1 MSTEGYRNYLS
12 DTESLLPCRG
22 MPRICTFCPRPAV
35 EKGGEHIWD
44 DWLNRATPK
53 TKYRAYKQ
61 TALNSLPIEY
71 DSAQLSEKLPVVCEP
86 CNSGWMSVLTNK
98 VKQRFGGAI
107 LDGEPF
113 TLGLSDAALLAG
125 FTLMKAV
132 VTNQSLSDD
141 PFFTRA
147 ARERLRE
154 SLVLPPLVQCWFA
167 AYERDGM
174 QTISG
179 SHVFSPNPGHKLYG
193 LQFCSFNYV
202 VGKLA
207 LQLLA
212 PRWKN
217 ILHRGRNP
225 IMVQAE
231 EKWKPAASQFWPNAG
246 APISWPPPRYIGK
259 ESIKLFIERFG
270 GTFMSLPI

>member
-1 MSTEGYRNYLS
+1 
-12 DTESLLPCRG
+12 
-22 MPRICTFCPRPAV
+22 V

-53 TKYRAYKQ
+53 TKYRTRKQ
-61 TALNSLPIEY
+61 TALNSPAIEY
-71 DSAQLSEKLPVVCEP
+71 DSAKFAEKLPVVCEP

-98 VKQRFGGAI
+98 VKQRFGAAI

-113 TLGLSDAALLAG
+113 TLDLKDAALLAA
-125 FTLMKAV
+125 FTFMKAV
-132 VTNQSLSDD
+132 VTNQSLSD

-147 ARERLRE
+147 AREQFRD
-154 SLVLPPLVQCWFA
+154 SPVLPPFIQCWFA

-174 QTISG
+174 QVVSA
-179 SHVFSPNPGHKLYG
+179 SHFFSPNPGHKLYG
-193 LQFCSFNYV
+193 LQFCSFNYI

-217 ILHRGRNP
+217 ILHRGRHL
-225 IMVQAE
+225 IMVSADKSWE
-231 EKWKPAASQFWPNAG
+231 LAAPRFWPDAG
-246 APISWPPPRYIGK
+246 VTISWPPPKHIGNDT
-259 ESIKLFIERFG
+259 IKLFVERFG
-270 GTFMSLPI
+270 GEFISLPG